1 MDLLLTLVRDY
12 ASVFTAGL
20 EASTHPHG
28 QNEAT
33 VREPVLG
40 DGGHDAEGCSTR

>member
-20 EASTHPHG
+20 KASTHPHG
-28 QNEAT
+28 QNEGKA
-33 VREPVLG
+33 R
-40 DGGHDAEGCSTR
+40 AASTTLELRVAPFL